1 MNSIFKKVLMIQFIS
16 LLSLASSAYA
26 GSGENRIDKITKLNQ
41 GCKEALKSIERKHQ
55 SIHSDYMN
63 GIIDEEGYYMQL
75 EDEKIITKMTAQ
87 ECLNTYEDD
96 EQDVISDILTKELI
110 RITTV
115 TEQ

>member
-1 MNSIFKKVLMIQFIS
+1 MKAILKKAVVFQLVS
-16 LLSLASSAYA
+16 LLSVASYA
-26 GSGENRIDKITKLNQ
+26 GTSQNRIDSISKLNQ

-55 SIHSDYMN
+55 SIHSDYMK

-75 EDEKIITKMTAQ
+75 EDEKIIVKMTAQ

-96 EQDVISDILTKELI
+96 EQDEISDILTKELI